1 MLHYSITFV
10 LALAV
15 YTKTLMPSIPGG
27 DSGELVAEACELG
40 TAHPPGYPLY
50 TLVVH
55 LLTYLPYGTMAW
67 RANEFCAILGALAAA
82 NIADC
87 VFMLT
92 SNTFSM
98 LPSLFQN
105 TTVRLRRMA
114 SICAGLMYAFSPL
127 VWTYSVGSEVFAMNN
142 FFSSLLIVLTICF
155 AKQKTTRDRFSFALL
170 GAFVCG
176 ISMCNQHTQIL
187 FQIPLFVFVFWTLR
201 ATLQGKQVLFLALS
215 YIAGLLP
222 YLYLPISSIYFPK
235 RGAWGDM
242 SSWTGFF
249 RHLRRADYGTFQLY
263 SGGGTTEGLMARLSA
278 HSWDYAERQS
288 LWCMGP
294 LFSLLGCG
302 CCLSVVRQGKC
313 WCCGRGSGS
322 GGKGTSGNSGLA
334 SIRKLNQQKKSKQQ
348 SQGGSNSDGKNKVA
362 ADAAAPETA
371 AAAAGTEDMDL
382 SSQPIDIGAAIACF
396 FLFYELG
403 FHSLSNLPL
412 NNKLLFGIHA
422 RFWMQPNVILFIWF
436 GIGLIR
442 SLEWV
447 TRYIGGGKSGGGK
460 NGGNSDG
467 GNSGKNSGG
476 NSGGPLFDLLHG
488 VLCMALVVGQIWRW
502 SEDMDQSSNR
512 YLEQYARGILESLP
526 PKSLFFTNYDQ
537 QWTASRY
544 LHVCEHVRPDIPF
557 INLSMMTFWWFY
569 RQRKLFP
576 EIQFPKRCTNDACGA
591 YLGGD
596 HTPQYKRG
604 EAFTFK
610 ELLDAN
616 MDRFPG
622 GTWRNSGVVVCGLFW
637 TLVCWIVLCF
647 PFINFSPLVH
657 SCPVLLL
664 PSTVLFVRTGRHL
677 HWW

>member
-1 MLHYSITFV
+1 MLHAALTFV

-82 NIADC
+82 NIAHC

-98 LPSLFQN
+98 LPTLFQN
-105 TTVRLRRMA
+105 TTVRLRQMA

-142 FFSSLLIVLTICF
+142 FFSSLLVVLTICF
-155 AKQKTTRDRFSFALL
+155 AKQTTTRARFSFALL

-187 FQIPLFVFVFWTLR
+187 FQIPLFIFVFWTLR

-222 YLYLPISSIYFPK
+222 YLYLPVSSIYFPK

-263 SGGGTTEGLMARLSA
+263 SGGGTTEGLMERLSA

-294 LFSLLGCG
+294 FFSMLGCG
-302 CCLSVVRQGKC
+302 CCLSVARQGK
-313 WCCGRGSGS
+313 WWRCGRGSGS

-334 SIRKLNQQKKSKQQ
+334 SIRKSNQQKKSKHK
-348 SQGGSNSDGKNKVA
+348 SQGGGNRDGKPDVA
-362 ADAAAPETA
+362 TDAAADCGP
-371 AAAAGTEDMDL
+371 
-382 SSQPIDIGAAIACF
+382 
-396 FLFYELG
+396 
-403 FHSLSNLPL
+403 
-412 NNKLLFGIHA
+412 
-422 RFWMQPNVILFIWF
+422 
-436 GIGLIR
+436 
-442 SLEWV
+442 
-447 TRYIGGGKSGGGK
+447 SG
-460 NGGNSDG
+460 
-467 GNSGKNSGG
+467 
-476 NSGGPLFDLLHG
+476 PAEMPRQ
-488 VLCMALVVGQIWRW
+488 LC
-502 SEDMDQSSNR
+502 
-512 YLEQYARGILESLP
+512 P
-526 PKSLFFTNYDQ
+526 
-537 QWTASRY
+537 
-544 LHVCEHVRPDIPF
+544 
-557 INLSMMTFWWFY
+557 
-569 RQRKLFP
+569 
-576 EIQFPKRCTNDACGA
+576 
-591 YLGGD
+591 
-596 HTPQYKRG
+596 
-604 EAFTFK
+604 
-610 ELLDAN
+610 ELLLAHKPTHP
-616 MDRFPG
+616 PG
-622 GTWRNSGVVVCGLFW
+622 ELFQ
-637 TLVCWIVLCF
+637 
-647 PFINFSPLVH
+647 
-657 SCPVLLL
+657 
-664 PSTVLFVRTGRHL
+664 
-677 HWW
+677 